1 MKKYFGCLIA
11 ALVGIGIVS
20 DNIDN
25 ITVRFLNNSPRARML
40 SDDGNGIYMTY
51 SMTTADPSM
60 QYRFQW

>member
-1 MKKYFGCLIA
+1 MKKYFGFLIA

-40 SDDGNGIYMTY
+40 SDGNGIYMTY
-51 SMTTADPSM
+51 SMITADPSM